1 MVIKRSAFSTFPS
14 AQNGGEFEGLVES
27 GSLKHQFSQ
36 VEGDLD
42 LQEIFKLI
50 FIPRIKAP
58 KKKVVVMIDKY
69 EEGEKLKKLGGW

>member
-1 MVIKRSAFSTFPS
+1 
-14 AQNGGEFEGLVES
+14 
-27 GSLKHQFSQ
+27 